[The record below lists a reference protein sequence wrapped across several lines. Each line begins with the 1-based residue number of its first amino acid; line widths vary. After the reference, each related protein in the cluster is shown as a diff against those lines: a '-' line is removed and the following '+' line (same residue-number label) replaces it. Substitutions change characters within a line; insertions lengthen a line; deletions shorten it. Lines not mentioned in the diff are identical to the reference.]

1 MIDQNIGNPEITRK
15 HLSELQ
21 TFYEAQL
28 VAKRHY
34 DALMTSL
41 KPLQDAAD
49 VLRASGVVNVD
60 ALLSQPV
67 SATKAMIEE
76 MEAEADA
83 DDDELNDLTLWE
95 CEEEDRDFPPMPEGE
110 GWEKN
115 TGKQPFDAWVEVDT
129 VTFGGDTDTCDCAVY
144 LWEFQDS
151 ENDIAWYR
159 KAQLER
165 IVDHAAEATAQIEA
179 QAGIESTET
188 EAQPLG
194 FDLPEG
200 AVNNGIGYDQYTGWY
215 ADYTVPKTGATGRVY
230 ATEGGAG
237 DFQLDLNSD
246 SEPLPHTDDTTEAEP
261 DETVTEQP
269 ESPEPETPSQPE
281 APKAERKSYDF
292 TGDYTEEEIRAKSG
306 FDPRENQPDDIAATE
321 RAEFDAPRRHAY
333 NPWAP
338 PAKAEG

>member
-1 MIDQNIGNPEITRK
+1 
-15 HLSELQ
+15 
-21 TFYEAQL
+21 
-28 VAKRHY
+28 
-34 DALMTSL
+34 
-41 KPLQDAAD
+41 
-49 VLRASGVVNVD
+49 
-60 ALLSQPV
+60 
-67 SATKAMIEE
+67 
-76 MEAEADA
+76 
-83 DDDELNDLTLWE
+83 
-95 CEEEDRDFPPMPEGE
+95 MPEGE

-306 FDPRENQPDDIAATE
+306 FDPRENQPDQSLVAGCQVQHLQAQT
-321 RAEFDAPRRHAY
+321 
-333 NPWAP
+333 
-338 PAKAEG
+338 